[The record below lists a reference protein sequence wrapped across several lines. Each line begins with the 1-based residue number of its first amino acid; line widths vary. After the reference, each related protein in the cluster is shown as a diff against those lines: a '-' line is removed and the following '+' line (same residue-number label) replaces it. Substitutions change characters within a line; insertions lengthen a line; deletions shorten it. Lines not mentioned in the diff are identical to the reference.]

1 MGQNEEGTG
10 KSGGFKEKK
19 KKLAGWREDGR
30 ACEAGMRSK
39 GD

>member
-19 KKLAGWREDGR
+19 AVGWREDGR

>member
-19 KKLAGWREDGR
+19 KAVGWREDGR